1 MKIPRPPMRKA
12 RIEIIP
18 MIDTIF
24 FLLVF
29 FMIASLN
36 MTRMRAIAVA
46 LPKNSPPSA
55 AASGGAGGADLILTL
70 TERGDY
76 YLGKQRL
83 GSDPQAL
90 QAALTDH
97 LRNAAPRDVVLNLGK
112 QQTTQSLVG
121 VMDVLNRARTATG
134 KDVPVLIATEP
145 VDQEGHALPG
155 GAPASDT
162 QAGGL

>member
-1 MKIPRPPMRKA
+1 MRKA

-46 LPKNSPPSA
+46 LPKNSPASA
-55 AASGGAGGADLILTL
+55 SATNPGSVSGGDLILTL
-70 TERGDY
+70 TEGGDY
-76 YLGKQRL
+76 YLGKTRL
-83 GSDPQAL
+83 GADPQAL
-90 QAALTDH
+90 QAALADRLQKST
-97 LRNAAPRDVVLNLGK
+97 PRDVVLNLGK
-112 QQTTQSLVG
+112 QQSTQSLVG

-145 VDQEGHALPG
+145 VDQDGRALP
-155 GAPASDT
+155 ASSPAGT
-162 QAGGL
+162 R

>member
-1 MKIPRPPMRKA
+1 MRKA

-46 LPKNSPPSA
+46 LPKSSPA
-55 AASGGAGGADLILTL
+55 ATASSGGAGGGGDLILTL
-70 TERGDY
+70 TESGDY

-90 QAALTDH
+90 QAALTDR
-97 LRNAAPRDVVLNLGK
+97 LRTAAPRDVVLNLGK
-112 QQTTQSLVG
+112 QQTTQSLVS
-121 VMDVLNRARTATG
+121 VMDVLNHARTATG

-145 VDQEGHALPG
+145 VDQEGRALPST
-155 GAPASDT
+155 P
-162 QAGGL
+162 QAGTR